1 MLGIAPVNVGEWKV
15 NGRGLTNISSWK
27 RRDSVRLLAERFS
40 RELVVPTSSTSPTA
54 YSTASSSIATR
65 RESVEVAAVEDSL

>member
-27 RRDSVRLLAERFS
+27 RCDSIRLLAERFS
-40 RELVVPTSSTSPTA
+40 RELVVPTSSTA
-54 YSTASSSIATR
+54 YSTASSIATR